1 MHQIKKGNP
10 GYYLGDKKEGWLFLK
25 EIGLKIKYY

>member
-10 GYYLGDKKEGWLFLK
+10 GYYLGDKKRGVVVFKTNWVK
-25 EIGLKIKYY
+25 N